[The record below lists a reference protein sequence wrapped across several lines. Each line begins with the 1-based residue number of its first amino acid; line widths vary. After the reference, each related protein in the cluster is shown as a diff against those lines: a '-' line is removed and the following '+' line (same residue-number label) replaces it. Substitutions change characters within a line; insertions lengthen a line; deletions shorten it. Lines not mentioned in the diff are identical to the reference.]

1 MKNFILISLV
11 SLSISSCNFNTKEIP
26 SEAKVAIEMP
36 IVKHSSL
43 AGEEN
48 KTLALLNI
56 EGMSCE
62 VGCAKFI
69 QSKLSKLDG
78 VNNASI
84 NFEEKIATVDF
95 DKSKISEEKLFNT
108 ITELKNGT
116 YKVTAIE
123 IQEISASNTSG
134 SSENTEK
141 ITTKQLKP
149 IVFPDVLGLFK
160 KFLLP

>member
-1 MKNFILISLV
+1 MKNFILIALV
-11 SLSISSCNFNTKEIP
+11 SLSITSCNFNNSNDAAETK
-26 SEAKVAIEMP
+26 AAIVMP
-36 IVKHSSL
+36 EVKHTNL
-43 AGEEN
+43 TGEES

-62 VGCAKFI
+62 IGCAKFI

-84 NFEEKIATVDF
+84 DFEDKIATVDF
-95 DKSKISEEKLFNT
+95 DKTKISEEKLFST
-108 ITELKNGT
+108 ISELKNGT

-134 SSENTEK
+134 SAENTEK
-141 ITTKQLKP
+141 ITVKQLKP

-160 KFLLP
+160 KFLNP

>member
-1 MKNFILISLV
+1 MKNFILIALV
-11 SLSISSCNFNTKEIP
+11 SLSITSCNFSVNDNA
-26 SEAKVAIEMP
+26 SEAKTVIKMP
-36 IVKHSSL
+36 EVKHTTLS
-43 AGEEN
+43 GDEN

-78 VNNASI
+78 VKDASI
-84 NFEEKIATVDF
+84 DFEDKIATVNY

-108 ITELKNGT
+108 ISELKNGT

-123 IQEISASNTSG
+123 VQEISANNPSG
-134 SSENTEK
+134 STENTEK
-141 ITTKQLKP
+141 ITVKQLKP

-160 KFLLP
+160 KFINP